1 MGQEVGYGE
10 GGETE
15 GKWVRRWGTER
26 EEKGELGEAV
36 GQEVGY
42 GEGGE
47 RGVGR
52 GSGLRDGV
60 GRGRR
65 DGGRRL
71 SGTGPS
77 MEQLRIKPEILQ
89 NNPEL

>member
-1 MGQEVGYGE
+1 VGQKVGYGE
-10 GGETE
+10 GGERVVGRGSGLRGGVRKGRRE
-15 GKWVRRWGTER
+15 GGSV
-26 EEKGELGEAV
+26 A
-36 GQEVGY
+36 QEVGY